1 MDGPRSKSER
11 ERQRPYDV
19 TYMWNVKFD
28 TNKLISATEID
39 SQAQRTDLW
48 LQGRWGGGSVD
59 ESLGEEDANH
69 YIKNG

>member
-11 ERQRPYDV
+11 DRQIPYDV

-28 TNKLISATEID
+28 TNKLISETEID

-48 LQGRWGGGSVD
+48 LQGRWSGGSVD
-59 ESLGEEDANH
+59 ESLGEEDTNH